1 VRVKTERPNREPAV
15 VVDVEGGV
23 MTARDVKA
31 AREVLEELVTER
43 EFQRLANRI
52 TDAARDADTAQT
64 RATRDRDRATP
75 RDVSHVES
83 ARLRA
88 DLPEPGA
95 FRKAL
100 SSRQRKVRSAAKN
113 KVLDAAPASQRHAVR
128 TMLTDDDPQ
137 TWRRVNGELHVAA
150 GDVQQL
156 SDNDRKMVQRLDRT
170 IQSYERINDRT
181 HTVYVAVELPDN
193 HGDVNFEDDLP
204 DTLRPGA
211 RVAFDQFTVA
221 RHNLHEAPGHD
232 SRRCV
237 MLEITTSRGM
247 YMGRSDSLDDTTH
260 LLPRGMQFEVVAAD
274 NGTYADGGKG
284 FREHPLI
291 VQLKESS

>member
-1 VRVKTERPNREPAV
+1 
-15 VVDVEGGV
+15 

-31 AREVLEELVTER
+31 AREVLEELVTEL

-137 TWRRVNGELHVAA
+137 TWRRVNGELHVA
-150 GDVQQL
+150 
-156 SDNDRKMVQRLDRT
+156 DNDRKMVQRLDRT

-247 YMGRSDSLDDTTH
+247 YMGRSDSLDDTTRITA
-260 LLPRGMQFEVVAAD
+260 PMPTGAKDSVSIR
-274 NGTYADGGKG
+274 
-284 FREHPLI
+284 
-291 VQLKESS
+291 

>member
-1 VRVKTERPNREPAV
+1 MRVKTERPNREPAV

-23 MTARDVKA
+23 ITDRDVKA

-52 TDAARDADTAQT
+52 TDAARDADTSQT

-75 RDVSHVES
+75 RDVSHVDS

-88 DLPEPGA
+88 DLPEPGS
-95 FRKAL
+95 FRTAL

-113 KVLDAAPASQRHAVR
+113 KVLDAAPASQLHAVR
-128 TMLTDDDPQ
+128 TLLTGEDPQ
-137 TWRRVNGELHVAA
+137 TWRRVNEELHTAA

-181 HTVYVAVELPDN
+181 HTVYVAVKLPDN
-193 HGDVNFEDDLP
+193 HGDVRSDEDLP
-204 DTLRPGA
+204 DSLQPGT
-211 RVAFDQFTVA
+211 RVAFDQFTLA
-221 RHNLHEAPGHD
+221 RHNLHETTGHD
-232 SRRCV
+232 SRRYV

-247 YMGRSDSLDDTTH
+247 YLGRSDSLDDTTH

-274 NGTYADGGKG
+274 NGTYADGAKG

-291 VQLKESS
+291 VQLKEW